1 MMALRPSPCVTGR
14 VPADA
19 AKDIR
24 ERAFKFGCNVARLA
38 LSLIPRPGVRG
49 LVDQLLRA
57 GTAIGANLEEA
68 KAASTRREFVR
79 DVEISL
85 REARE
90 AWYWLRIYRELKL
103 GDPVTVVELVNEAD
117 AIVRILTSIV
127 VSTKRRM
134 VTTAIVS
141 AFCILNS
148 ALLVSS

>member
-1 MMALRPSPCVTGR
+1 MSN
-14 VPADA
+14 DS

-24 ERAFKFGCNVARLA
+24 DRAFSFGCRVARLA
-38 LSLIPRPGVRG
+38 LSLTPRPGVRA

-68 KAASTRREFVR
+68 KAASTRREFLR
-79 DVEISL
+79 GVEISL

-90 AWYWLRIYRELKL
+90 SWYWLRIYEELALADSSQVRELIS
-103 GDPVTVVELVNEAD
+103 EAE
-117 AIVRILTSIV
+117 ALIRILTSIV
-127 VSTKRRM
+127 ISTKRRM
-134 VTTAIVS
+134 FAIPVVS